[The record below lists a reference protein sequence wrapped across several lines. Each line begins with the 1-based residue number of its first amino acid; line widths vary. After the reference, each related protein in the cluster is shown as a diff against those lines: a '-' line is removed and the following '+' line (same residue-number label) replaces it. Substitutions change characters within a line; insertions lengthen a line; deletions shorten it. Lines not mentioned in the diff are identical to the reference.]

1 LPPYEIARLGIG
13 YVPDDRIIFPD
24 LTVRENLEIAA
35 KSPISTDLESWT
47 IERIYGLFPSL
58 QALDGNKGG
67 YLSGGEQQMLTM
79 GRTLMGNPTLMLLDE
94 PGEGLAPIIV
104 AEIASQIKHLKALG
118 LSILFA
124 EQNMKFAMEISDK
137 AYVIEGG
144 RVRYEG
150 TIGDLEQRPEIKT
163 KYLMV

>member
-1 LPPYEIARLGIG
+1 
-13 YVPDDRIIFPD
+13 
-24 LTVRENLEIAA
+24 
-35 KSPISTDLESWT
+35 
-47 IERIYGLFPSL
+47 
-58 QALDGNKGG
+58 
-67 YLSGGEQQMLTM
+67 
-79 GRTLMGNPTLMLLDE
+79 
-94 PGEGLAPIIV
+94 
-104 AEIASQIKHLKALG
+104 LG